1 MSVELGV
8 IWANLLAAFLDTA
21 VRMQAVGINGRLS
34 NLMSVVSGFPQGTV
48 LGLCLFLIHLMVIS
62 NNISS
67 ETTASSFAD
76 DTCLQR
82 GITSE
87 IDCEALQ
94 DDCDIGMIFNAGK
107 FKLLQFWLD
116 RDEVPNFLYM
126 TSDGGPIEEK
136 DCL

>member
-8 IWANLLAAFLDTA
+8 IWANLLASFLDTA

-48 LGLCLFLIHLMVIS
+48 LGLCLFLIRLTTSPMRQQPHL
-62 NNISS
+62 
-67 ETTASSFAD
+67 FAD
-76 DTCLQR
+76 ETCLQR

-107 FKLLQFWLD
+107 FNLLQFWLH
-116 RDEVPNFLYM
+116 RDEVTNILYM
-126 TSDGGPIEEK
+126 APDGEPIEEK
-136 DCL
+136 YFL